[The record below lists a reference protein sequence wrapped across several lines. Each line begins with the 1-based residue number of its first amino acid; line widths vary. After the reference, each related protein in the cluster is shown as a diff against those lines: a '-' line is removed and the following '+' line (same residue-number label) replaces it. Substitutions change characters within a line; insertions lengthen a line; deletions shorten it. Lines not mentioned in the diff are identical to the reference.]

1 LNTRSDRIMPELI
14 PVLTREEIKERI
26 AGVAVQ
32 ISQDYENRELV
43 LVGVL
48 KGAFVFLSDLIRH
61 LTIPVQLDFV
71 SVTSYGSG
79 TSSTGE
85 IRLTK
90 DLSMDVSDKDILIV
104 EDIVDS
110 GLTLQWLSEYIGS
123 LKPKSL
129 KTCTFIDKRERR
141 EEQISV
147 DYACHTVEEGFLVGY
162 GLDYAEDYRYLPGI
176 YHLKL

>member
-1 LNTRSDRIMPELI
+1 MPELI